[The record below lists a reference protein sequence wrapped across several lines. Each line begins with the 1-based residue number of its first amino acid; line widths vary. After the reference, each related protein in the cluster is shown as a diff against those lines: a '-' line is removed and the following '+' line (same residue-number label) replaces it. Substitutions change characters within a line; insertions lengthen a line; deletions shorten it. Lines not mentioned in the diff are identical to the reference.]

1 MEQASRILI
10 IFCRLLRRERLHI
23 KELATE
29 YGVNERSIARD
40 FRTIRTMLSDLHED
54 DALLFDRSD
63 KCYYLSYGGQG
74 AFSSRD
80 IMALLKVLIGSRAF
94 RQDELTRLVSAIR
107 SLLPYKDRK
116 ELHHAIEDELMH
128 YIEPM
133 HHQPIIKMQWELNHC
148 IVEHQRICL
157 LYTKLDGSKVERD
170 VVPVSIVFAEFYFYL
185 VAFLEK
191 ETYKYPAF
199 FRVDRIASFRVLGK
213 ADGNNLHK
221 DFRYSDMGA
230 AVQFMYAGE
239 LLNITLRCKKLA
251 LEAVLDRV
259 PKHKILHE
267 DDNGS
272 VLVEATVF
280 GEGFLRWAIMQGEA
294 VEILAPKELRAKIV
308 ERFQRMIQIYHRE
321 EGEN

>member
-74 AFSSRD
+74 AFSGMD

-148 IVEHQRICL
+148 IVEHKKICL
-157 LYTKLDGSKVERD
+157 RYTKMS
-170 VVPVSIVFAEFYFYL
+170 EFYFYL
-185 VAFLEK
+185 VAFRDDEAY
-191 ETYKYPAF
+191 EYPAF
-199 FRVDRIASFRVLGK
+199 FRMDRIESFHILGQANK
-213 ADGNNLHK
+213 NEWHEG
-221 DFRYSDMGA
+221 FRYSDMGA
-230 AVQFMYAGE
+230 AVQFMHAGK
-239 LLNITLRCKKLA
+239 LLDIKLRCKRFA
-251 LEAVLDRV
+251 LEAVLDRM
-259 PKHKILHE
+259 PKHKVLGE
-267 DDNGS
+267 DSDGY
-272 VLVEATVF
+272 VMVEATVF
-280 GEGFLRWAIMQGEA
+280 GNGFLRWAAMQGEA
-294 VEILAPKELRAKIV
+294 VEILSPKELRSEMV
-308 ERFQRMIQIYHRE
+308 EKFQAMIQIYQRE
-321 EGEN
+321 DGEN

>member
-29 YGVNERSIARD
+29 YKVNERSIARD

-74 AFSSRD
+74 AFSSMD

-107 SLLPYKDRK
+107 SLLPYKYRK

-185 VAFLEK
+185 VAFRED
-191 ETYKYPAF
+191 EAYEYPAF
-199 FRVDRIASFRVLGK
+199 FRIDRIESFRILGQANK
-213 ADGNNLHK
+213 SDRHEG
-221 DFRYSDMGA
+221 FRYSDMGA

-239 LLNITLRCKKLA
+239 LLDIKLRCKRFA
-251 LEAVLDRV
+251 LEAVLDRM
-259 PKHKILHE
+259 PKHKVLDE
-267 DDNGS
+267 DSDGY

-280 GEGFLRWAIMQGEA
+280 GNGFLRWAAMQGEA
-294 VEILAPKELRAKIV
+294 VEILSPKELRSKIV
-308 ERFQRMIQIYHRE
+308 ERFQKMIQIYQRE
-321 EGEN
+321 EG

>member
-29 YGVNERSIARD
+29 YKVNERSIARD

-74 AFSSRD
+74 AFSSMD

-170 VVPVSIVFAEFYFYL
+170 VVPVSIVFAEYYFYL
-185 VAFLEK
+185 VAFRED
-191 ETYKYPAF
+191 EAYEYPAF
-199 FRVDRIASFRVLGK
+199 FRIDRIESFRILGQANK
-213 ADGNNLHK
+213 SDRHEG
-221 DFRYSDMGA
+221 FRYSDMGA

-239 LLNITLRCKKLA
+239 LLDIKLRCKKSA
-251 LEAVLDRV
+251 LEAVLDRM
-259 PKHKILHE
+259 PKHKVLDE
-267 DDNGS
+267 DGDGF

-280 GEGFLRWAIMQGEA
+280 GEGFLRWVAMQGKA
-294 VEILAPKELRAKIV
+294 VEILSPKEMRGKLIS
-308 ERFQRMIQIYHRE
+308 RFEAMVQMYQKYE
-321 EGEN
+321 K